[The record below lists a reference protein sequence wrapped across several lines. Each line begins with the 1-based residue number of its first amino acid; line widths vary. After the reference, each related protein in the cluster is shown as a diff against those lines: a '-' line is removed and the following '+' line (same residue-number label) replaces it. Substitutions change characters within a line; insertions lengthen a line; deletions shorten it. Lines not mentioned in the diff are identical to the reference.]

1 MLLSA
6 DTDAKDS
13 SNQKQ
18 IKELLSA
25 SLSRKAQILNYT
37 TMPAS
42 GEDFGVF
49 SQLLQAISGP
59 QMTNLRGSMHL
70 TISSN
75 RSLSSYNKLS

>member
-42 GEDFGVF
+42 DEDFGVF
-49 SQLLQAISGP
+49 S
-59 QMTNLRGSMHL
+59 
-70 TISSN
+70 
-75 RSLSSYNKLS
+75 